1 MPLPTTSPI
10 DSAQNLEAM
19 TLDNMSD
26 NTFES
31 KNCEV
36 SSPAPA
42 QTTPLVGPSLTSQQ
56 RATAPLGDTFRVL
69 LCLIEGDSTVFQV
82 KATINDNVLDLKD
95 LIYDKGISEKRDVLA
110 EDLVLWKVRT
120 PQRSA

>member
-1 MPLPTTSPI
+1 
-10 DSAQNLEAM
+10 M

-31 KNCEV
+31 KNCQV

-42 QTTPLVGPSLTSQQ
+42 QQQ
-56 RATAPLGDTFRVL
+56 ATAPLDEVRREL
-69 LCLIEGDSTVFQV
+69 RCLVQGDSATFKVTVPLD
-82 KATINDNVLDLKD
+82 KNIDDLKD

-110 EDLVLWKVRT
+110 KDLVLWKVRT
-120 PQRSA
+120 SQRSA